1 MYLNIK
7 LCISV
12 YFLKLYLFEL
22 ILQYNSGP

>member
-12 YFLKLYLFEL
+12 YFSRKLYLFE
-22 ILQYNSGP
+22 